1 MIEEGIINQKSI
13 KSQSTWKKA
22 HAALQKMEKQFKGTE
37 KEDDYYDILNSMYYS
52 IDAKKI
58 APWGDDTITDLRKD
72 LKKLLGSKASQII
85 EGISEELENELVEDQ
100 QVEDEEVLDE
110 AKVKEEEDE
119 DDEEEEVEESA
130 DDAEEEDEEPE
141 VKEVSIPKT
150 KAGVIQAA
158 VDMLKKARKED
169 AQKIFAKMAK
179 VDESSEGSVDESA
192 KVIQT
197 NNDLKA
203 KAKVE
208 TVDFS
213 EDLDA
218 VIAEEATLS
227 DGFRGKAGAIF
238 EAVLTSKLAHEMD
251 RLETEYAQNLEEE
264 VSEVKSELV
273 EKVDSYLNYVVSN
286 WMETNEVAVTEG
298 LKTEIAED
306 FMTSL
311 QAVFKEHYIDVPE
324 GKVDLVDELAEQVS
338 ELELTLN
345 KTTEDNIKLHESVQ
359 TLERADVV
367 REQSSEL
374 ADTEAEKLGT
384 LVEDIEFDSR
394 DNFEMKV
401 RVVKESYFTK
411 AISESVDEL
420 SSIAG
425 TDEVQTDVSDVMSRY
440 TQAISKFNK

>member
-1 MIEEGIINQKSI
+1 M
-13 KSQSTWKKA
+13 
-22 HAALQKMEKQFKGTE
+22 
-37 KEDDYYDILNSMYYS
+37 S
-52 IDAKKI
+52 IDENKLEN
-58 APWGDDTITDLRKD
+58 DLAVD
-72 LKKLLGSKASQII
+72 
-85 EGISEELENELVEDQ
+85 GISEDAEELENELVEDQ

-110 AKVKEEEDE
+110 AKVKEEDEDE
-119 DDEEEEVEESA
+119 DDEEEEVDESA

-169 AQKIFAKMAK
+169 AQKIYAKMAK
-179 VDESSEGSVDESA
+179 VDESEDDGSIDKSIKA
-192 KVIQT
+192 APQKK
-197 NNDLKA
+197 NDLKA

-208 TVDFS
+208 SVDFS
-213 EDLDA
+213 DDLDA

-264 VSEVKSELV
+264 VSDVKSELV

-298 LKTEIAED
+298 LRTEIAED

-324 GKVDLVDELAEQVS
+324 GKVDLVDDLAEQVA
-338 ELELTLN
+338 ELEETLN

-359 TLERADVV
+359 TLERADIV
-367 REQSSEL
+367 REQSSGL
-374 ADTEAEKLGT
+374 ADTEAEKLST
-384 LVEDIEFDSR
+384 LVEDIEFDNR

-425 TDEVQTDVSDVMSRY
+425 TDEVQADVSDSMSRY

>member
-1 MIEEGIINQKSI
+1 MSKDENKLENELVS
-13 KSQSTWKKA
+13 
-22 HAALQKMEKQFKGTE
+22 
-37 KEDDYYDILNSMYYS
+37 ED
-52 IDAKKI
+52 
-58 APWGDDTITDLRKD
+58 
-72 LKKLLGSKASQII
+72 
-85 EGISEELENELVEDQ
+85 ISENAEELENELVEDQ
-100 QVEDEEVLDE
+100 QVEDEEILE

-119 DDEEEEVEESA
+119 DDDEEEVEESA
-130 DDAEEEDEEPE
+130 DEEDDEDEEPE
-141 VKEVSIPKT
+141 VKEVQIPKT

-158 VDMLKKARKED
+158 VDMLKASRKED

-179 VDESSEGSVDESA
+179 VDESEDDGSVDKSIKAAPQKKNE
-192 KVIQT
+192 
-197 NNDLKA
+197 LKA

-208 TVDFS
+208 SVDFS

-218 VIAEEATLS
+218 VIAEEVTLS

-238 EAVLTSKLAHEMD
+238 EAVLTSKLAQEMD

-264 VSEVKSELV
+264 VSDVKSELV

-298 LKTEIAED
+298 LRTEIAED

-311 QAVFKEHYIDVPE
+311 QSVFKEHYIDVPE
-324 GKVDLVDELAEQVS
+324 GKVDLVDELSASVA
-338 ELELTLN
+338 ELEETLN

-359 TLERADVV
+359 TLERAEVV
-367 REQSSEL
+367 REQSSGL

-384 LVEDIEFDSR
+384 LVEDIEFDNK

-401 RVVKESYFTK
+401 KVVKESYFTK
-411 AISESVDEL
+411 ALSESTDEL
-420 SSIAG
+420 SSVAG
-425 TDEVQTDVSDVMSRY
+425 TDEAPADVSDVMSRY

>member
-1 MIEEGIINQKSI
+1 M
-13 KSQSTWKKA
+13 
-22 HAALQKMEKQFKGTE
+22 
-37 KEDDYYDILNSMYYS
+37 S
-52 IDAKKI
+52 IDENKLEN
-58 APWGDDTITDLRKD
+58 DLAVD
-72 LKKLLGSKASQII
+72 
-85 EGISEELENELVEDQ
+85 GISEDAEELENELVEDQ

-110 AKVKEEEDE
+110 AKVKEEDEDE
-119 DDEEEEVEESA
+119 DDEEEEVDESA

-169 AQKIFAKMAK
+169 AQKIYAKMAK
-179 VDESSEGSVDESA
+179 VDESEDDGSIDKSIKA
-192 KVIQT
+192 APQKK
-197 NNDLKA
+197 NDLKA

-208 TVDFS
+208 SVDFS
-213 EDLDA
+213 DDLDA

-264 VSEVKSELV
+264 VSDVKSELV

-298 LKTEIAED
+298 LRTEIAED

-324 GKVDLVDELAEQVS
+324 GKVDLVDDLAEQVA
-338 ELELTLN
+338 ELEETLN

-359 TLERADVV
+359 TLERADIV
-367 REQSSEL
+367 REQSSGL
-374 ADTEAEKLGT
+374 ADTEAEKLST
-384 LVEDIEFDSR
+384 LVEDIEFDNR

-425 TDEVQTDVSDVMSRY
+425 TDEVQADVSDVMSRY

>member
-1 MIEEGIINQKSI
+1 M
-13 KSQSTWKKA
+13 
-22 HAALQKMEKQFKGTE
+22 
-37 KEDDYYDILNSMYYS
+37 S
-52 IDAKKI
+52 IDENKLENDLAV
-58 APWGDDTITDLRKD
+58 DD
-72 LKKLLGSKASQII
+72 
-85 EGISEELENELVEDQ
+85 ISENAEELENELVEDQ
-100 QVEDEEVLDE
+100 QVEDEDILE

-119 DDEEEEVEESA
+119 DDDEEEVEESA
-130 DDAEEEDEEPE
+130 DEEDDEDEEPE
-141 VKEVSIPKT
+141 VKEISIPKT

-179 VDESSEGSVDESA
+179 VDESEDDGSVDKAIKSA
-192 KVIQT
+192 PQKK
-197 NNDLKA
+197 NELKA

-208 TVDFS
+208 SVDFE

-218 VIAEEATLS
+218 VIAEEVTLS

-238 EAVLTSKLAHEMD
+238 EAVLTSKLASEMD

-264 VSEVKSELV
+264 VSDVKTELV

-298 LKTEIAED
+298 LRTEIAED

-311 QAVFKEHYIDVPE
+311 QSVFKEHYIDVPE
-324 GKVDLVDELAEQVS
+324 GKVDLVDELSASVA
-338 ELELTLN
+338 ELEETLN

-359 TLERADVV
+359 TLERAEVV
-367 REQSSEL
+367 REQSSGL

-384 LVEDIEFDSR
+384 LVEDIEFDNK

-401 RVVKESYFTK
+401 KVVKESYFTK
-411 AISESVDEL
+411 ELSESTDEL
-420 SSIAG
+420 SSVAG
-425 TDEVQTDVSDVMSRY
+425 TDEAPADVSDVMSRY

>member
-1 MIEEGIINQKSI
+1 M
-13 KSQSTWKKA
+13 
-22 HAALQKMEKQFKGTE
+22 
-37 KEDDYYDILNSMYYS
+37 S
-52 IDAKKI
+52 IDENKLEN
-58 APWGDDTITDLRKD
+58 DLAVD
-72 LKKLLGSKASQII
+72 
-85 EGISEELENELVEDQ
+85 GISEDAEELENELVEDQ
-100 QVEDEEVLDE
+100 QVEDEEVLE

-119 DDEEEEVEESA
+119 DDDEEEVEESA
-130 DDAEEEDEEPE
+130 DEEDDEDEEPE
-141 VKEVSIPKT
+141 VKEVQIPKT

-158 VDMLKKARKED
+158 VDMLKASRKED

-179 VDESSEGSVDESA
+179 VDESEDDGSVDKSIKAAPQKKNE
-192 KVIQT
+192 
-197 NNDLKA
+197 LKA

-208 TVDFS
+208 SVDFS

-218 VIAEEATLS
+218 VIAEEVTLS

-238 EAVLTSKLAHEMD
+238 EAVLTSKLAQEMD

-264 VSEVKSELV
+264 VSDVKSELV

-298 LKTEIAED
+298 LRTEIAED

-311 QAVFKEHYIDVPE
+311 QSVFKEHYIDVPE
-324 GKVDLVDELAEQVS
+324 GKVDLVDELSASVA
-338 ELELTLN
+338 ELEETLN

-359 TLERADVV
+359 TLERAEVV
-367 REQSSEL
+367 REQSSGL

-384 LVEDIEFDSR
+384 LVEDIEFDNK

-401 RVVKESYFTK
+401 KVVKESYFTK
-411 AISESVDEL
+411 ALSESTDEL
-420 SSIAG
+420 SSVAG
-425 TDEVQTDVSDVMSRY
+425 TDEAPADVSDVMSRY

>member
-1 MIEEGIINQKSI
+1 M
-13 KSQSTWKKA
+13 
-22 HAALQKMEKQFKGTE
+22 
-37 KEDDYYDILNSMYYS
+37 S
-52 IDAKKI
+52 IDENKLEN
-58 APWGDDTITDLRKD
+58 DLAVD
-72 LKKLLGSKASQII
+72 
-85 EGISEELENELVEDQ
+85 GISEDAEELENELVEDQ

-119 DDEEEEVEESA
+119 DDEEEEVDESA

-169 AQKIFAKMAK
+169 AQKIYAKMAK
-179 VDESSEGSVDESA
+179 VDESEDDGSVDKSIKDA
-192 KVIQT
+192 PQKK
-197 NNDLKA
+197 NDLKA

-208 TVDFS
+208 SVDFS
-213 EDLDA
+213 DDLDA

-264 VSEVKSELV
+264 VSDVKSELV

-298 LKTEIAED
+298 LRTEIAED

-338 ELELTLN
+338 ELEETLN

-359 TLERADVV
+359 TLERADIV
-367 REQSSEL
+367 REQSSGL
-374 ADTEAEKLGT
+374 ADTEAEKLST
-384 LVEDIEFDSR
+384 LVEDIEFDNR

-425 TDEVQTDVSDVMSRY
+425 TDEVQADVSDSMSRY